1 MFTGL
6 VQSLGEIVAKTP
18 RANDGARLSIKSP
31 LFAQTTLGAS
41 IAVNGCCLTV
51 TEFKDQVA
59 HFDLL
64 AETLRLTNLG
74 DLQPGN
80 LVNLEPSLTPSDRM
94 GGHFVTGHIDGTA
107 KIKSWQQVGTDWRL
121 DLDEIPLPLMPHL
134 VNKGCIAIDGISLTV
149 AETAQQQLT
158 IWIIPHTLQATNL
171 HQRRAGDRV
180 NLETDLL
187 AKYTAKI
194 LQSRP
199 V

>member
-6 VQSLGEIVAKTP
+6 VEAIGVVCSLDQRGDAARLRLETSLAGELSLGES
-18 RANDGARLSIKSP
+18 L
-31 LFAQTTLGAS
+31 
-41 IAVNGCCLTV
+41 AVNGCCLTV

-74 DLQPGN
+74 DLQPGS

-121 DLDEIPLPLMPHL
+121 DLDEIPLHLVPHL

-171 HQRRAGDRV
+171 HQRRASDRV

-194 LQSRP
+194 LQSRS

>member
-18 RANDGARLSIKSP
+18 RANDGARLAIKSP
-31 LFAQTTLGAS
+31 LFADTSLGAS

-74 DLQPGN
+74 DLQPGS

-107 KIKSWQQVGTDWRL
+107 KIKSWKQIGTDWRL
-121 DLDEIPLPLMPHL
+121 DLDDIPGHLAPHL

-149 AETAQQQLT
+149 AETSGNQATL
-158 IWIIPHTLQATNL
+158 WIIPHTLQATNL
-171 HQRRAGDRV
+171 KQHQAGDRV

-194 LQSRP
+194 LQSRS